1 MYLSYFILGLIVCF
15 KASVEGPNH
24 CMDEVSAKY
33 HHRVMM
39 EKTKSVPCAILNA
52 KMAFLEVSIGVEKIA
67 KIAIII
73 QD

>member
-1 MYLSYFILGLIVCF
+1 
-15 KASVEGPNH
+15 
-24 CMDEVSAKY
+24 MDEVSAKY